1 MRLVLTIQKDTVLIG
16 KYPLPE
22 ELVPYVALHSRVIDK
37 SQPGKLVVDFTA
49 NLQTPGIHKLP
60 LVLLKQLYH

>member
-1 MRLVLTIQKDTVLIG
+1 MRLTLTIQPDTVLIG

-37 SQPGKLVVDFTA
+37 SQPDKLTVDFNA
-49 NLQTPGIHKLP
+49 SLQTPGIWRLP
-60 LVLLKQLYH
+60 LSILKRLY